1 MDTQT
6 PAGGVSIARGGLSIR
21 TSLIIAIIGAL
32 GAAFATVVVLRN
44 EYGTG
49 VEVLIAAIAL
59 GAFGIAA
66 YGILQAVLGVIDTAG
81 ERRRQ
86 DREVSERRKGE
97 RARQP
102 RK

>member
-6 PAGGVSIARGGLSIR
+6 PAGGISIARGGLSVR
-21 TSLIIAIIGAL
+21 SALIMAAVGAIAAVI
-32 GAAFATVVVLRN
+32 ATILVLRN

-59 GAFGIAA
+59 GAFGVAA
-66 YGILQAVLGVIDTAG
+66 YGILQAVLAVIDTAG

-102 RK
+102 RR